1 MPKINQIYALVNSYA
16 AEALGSSAITVK
28 DASTLVALGDY
39 VFGQD
44 SVDVYVKTMVDRIGK
59 TVVSTRVYEGVD
71 PTMLMDTFTYGVIR
85 QKLFVDLP
93 DAQENSSWEIGD
105 EGFEPKYAPVMKP
118 TIKQKLFEKMSTFEI
133 DITIPDNILRTAFT
147 SAEQMGA
154 LISGIFVAIDNR
166 MTLALENCKEL
177 TRAAF
182 IARKLKDAK
191 PCGAI
196 NLLSLYNTETGNSLT
211 VDKCMMDKG
220 FLSFAAAQIK
230 MWTKRMRKMS
240 KLFNDEGYARH
251 TPQSELV
258 LTMLDNF
265 DSSLTAY
272 LEADT
277 FHNDLVHI
285 NGFSTVPYW
294 QASGTSFAFD
304 DVSKVNV
311 KLSEEDTIE
320 QTGILA
326 VAYDYEAMGVGIDD
340 RHATTER
347 NNRSEYTNYY
357 NKVTRMYFN
366 DMSEN
371 GIVFYVAD
379 AV

>member
-1 MPKINQIYALVNSYA
+1 MPNVNQIYALVNSYA

-44 SVDVYVKTMVDRIGK
+44 SVDAYVKTMVDRIGK

-93 DAQENSSWEIGD
+93 DAQENSSWEIGNL
-105 EGFEPKYAPVMKP
+105 GFEPKYAPVMKP
-118 TIKQKLFEKMSTFEI
+118 TIKQKMFEKMSTFEI

-196 NLLSLYNTETGNSLT
+196 NLLSLYNTETGSSLT

-371 GIVFYVAD
+371 GIVFYVSD
-379 AV
+379 